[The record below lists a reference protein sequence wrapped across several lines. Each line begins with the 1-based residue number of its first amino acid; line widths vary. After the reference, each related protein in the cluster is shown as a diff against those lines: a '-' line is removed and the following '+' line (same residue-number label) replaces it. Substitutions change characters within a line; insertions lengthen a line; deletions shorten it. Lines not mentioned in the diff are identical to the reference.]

1 MAKGLSSLL
10 DSLDEMEE
18 YEPTLS
24 FGTISDK
31 REGKPSQAQSEDIST
46 KNGSSNLE
54 SSDDSETENKSK
66 KKKKA
71 GKGGDLFD
79 DDWLNEDDEEGWL
92 STVGNLK
99 IKKGSKVT
107 LEGLMDIGNR
117 PKKKKKKKK
126 GETDFQ
132 KVFSS
137 ELASLQKLSAD
148 QIAFTDSLQRRYD
161 TMENTKSSSRGL
173 SKYTTDLI
181 MSINTARSTAL
192 SITNAIAS
200 TKKSI
205 HDLHLKEVKELGL
218 NKGGEEDLDKYAS
231 GFLNSIVN
239 KVGRNAVVNAVP
251 AEGDPAYD
259 QIPEYSPDEDV
270 AEDLM
275 EGLDDEAADN
285 GYLKYEKDN
294 IQVKILY
301 DKNTGDWDFAAI
313 NEAGE
318 VVPDYPLPNPEELQ
332 MRWNKGAGFGS
343 DQFSRRY
350 PIILV
355 GD

>member
-10 DSLDEMEE
+10 DSLDELED
-18 YEPTLS
+18 YAPSLS

-31 REGKPSQAQSEDIST
+31 REGKPSPTQSEDIST
-46 KNGSSNLE
+46 KNECSNLDPQEYENGSSE
-54 SSDDSETENKSK
+54 K
-66 KKKKA
+66 KKKDKS
-71 GKGGDLFD
+71 GDLFD
-79 DDWLNEDDEEGWL
+79 DGFLDDDSDDWLE
-92 STVGNLK
+92 TVGKLK

-107 LEGLMDIGNR
+107 LEGLMDDVGR

-132 KVFSS
+132 KIFSS

-161 TMENTKSSSRGL
+161 TMEGTKSSSRGL

-192 SITNAIAS
+192 SVTNAIAGI
-200 TKKSI
+200 KKNI
-205 HDLHLKEVKELGL
+205 HDLHLKEMKELGL
-218 NKGGEEDLDKYAS
+218 NKGNEEDLDKYAS

-239 KVGRNAVVNAVP
+239 KVGRNAIVSAVP
-251 AEGDPAYD
+251 SEGDPMYD
-259 QIPEYSPDEDV
+259 QIPEYTDDDI

-275 EGLDDEAADN
+275 EGIQEDDN
-285 GYLKYEKDN
+285 GYLKYEKDKV
-294 IQVKILY
+294 QVKILY
-301 DKNTGDWDFAAI
+301 NQNTGDWNFAAMDA
-313 NEAGE
+313 AGNII
-318 VVPDYPLPNPEELQ
+318 PDYPLPNPEELN

-350 PIILV
+350 PIVLV
-355 GD
+355 DN